1 VCGIAGALSWGGG
14 PPPDLA
20 LLRKMV
26 GRLHHRGPDERGI
39 YRDNHVGL
47 GHTRLSII
55 DLSTGQQPLS
65 NEDRTIWTVFNGE
78 IFNYVEL
85 RDELRAAGHVFRT
98 QSDTEVIVHGYEQW
112 GTDVF
117 ERFNGQWA
125 IALWDS
131 VKRRLVLSRDRLGVR
146 PIYLARTPQALLFA
160 SEVKALMAHPDVPRE
175 LDPAGLDDTFTF
187 WAPPQPRTV
196 FRGVEELEPGAFA
209 VVEAGSHWLG
219 LGSSW
224 TPRYEPPEAD
234 AEPTIADSTA
244 RVEAALERAVKLR
257 LLRADVPV
265 GAYLSGGLDSSL
277 IAALCRRWKSGV
289 FKTFSLRFA
298 DRELDESV
306 FQQAMVDFVK
316 SDHDAVT
323 VTGADVGAA
332 LPDVITFAEKP
343 LLRLG
348 PAPMMLLSRRVRA
361 AGFKVVLTGEG
372 ADEMFGGYDLFREA
386 KVRRFWSR
394 QPHSKLRPRLIKR
407 LYPYLARSP
416 AAQQKLA
423 LEFFGQG
430 IEAPDAPDF
439 SHQPRWRTARAALTR
454 LYSPELKA
462 ALGTR
467 DAVAEEM
474 ARLPREFAR
483 WEPLA
488 RAQWLEV
495 RTLLGSY
502 LLSSQGDRMLMAS
515 SVEGRFPFLDK
526 DVVELA
532 NNLPPTHKLNVLDE
546 KHVLKQLA
554 RGLVPQ
560 SIIDRPKQPYRA
572 PDAPSLFGPG
582 APSWVGDVLSEA
594 AVRAAGVFLPQAVT
608 RMAEKCRKAA
618 GQGMSNSDNMAA
630 VAVVT
635 TQLLHAQLASGLAPP
650 QLGPDSIET
659 LVDLGG

>member
-1 VCGIAGALSWGGG
+1 MCGIAGALAWGGG
-14 PPPDLA
+14 VPDLG
-20 LLRKMV
+20 LVRRMV
-26 GRLHHRGPDERGI
+26 ARLHHRGPDERGI
-39 YRDNHVGL
+39 YRDRHVGL

-55 DLSTGQQPLS
+55 DLSTGQQPLA
-65 NEDRTIWTVFNGE
+65 NEDRTVWTVFNGE

-85 RDELRAAGHVFRT
+85 REELVAKGHRFRT
-98 QSDTEVIVHGYEQW
+98 QSDTEVIVHGYEEW
-112 GTDVF
+112 GNAAF

-125 IALWDS
+125 IAVWDAPR
-131 VKRRLVLSRDRLGVR
+131 RRLVLSRDRVGVR
-146 PIYLARTPQALLFA
+146 PIYLARTPEYLLFA
-160 SEVKALMAHPDVPRE
+160 SEAKALYAAPGVTRG
-175 LDPAGLDDTFTF
+175 LDAAGLDDTFTF
-187 WAPPQPRTV
+187 WAPPQPRSV
-196 FRGVEELEPGAFA
+196 LAGIEELEPGKFA
-209 VVEAGSHWLG
+209 VVEAGTRELRQG
-219 LGSSW
+219 YSW
-224 TPRYEPPEAD
+224 RPRFDVVERPL
-234 AEPTIADSTA
+234 A
-244 RVEAALERAVKLR
+244 RSVEEVEAALEKAVKLR

-265 GAYLSGGLDSSL
+265 GAYLSGGLDSSI

-323 VTGADVGAA
+323 VTAAEVGAA
-332 LPDVITFAEKP
+332 VPEVVNHAEKP

-386 KVRRFWSR
+386 KVRRFWAR
-394 QPHSKLRPRLIKR
+394 RPESKLRPLLLQR

-416 AAQQKLA
+416 AAQQKMA

-454 LYSPELKA
+454 LYAPDFKA
-462 ALGTR
+462 ALAGR
-467 DAVAEEM
+467 DPVAEEM
-474 ARLPREFAR
+474 ARLPADFVR
-483 WEPLA
+483 WDPLA

-515 SVEGRFPFLDK
+515 SVEGRFPFLDM
-526 DVVELA
+526 DVIELA
-532 NNLPPTHKLNVLDE
+532 SSLPPTHKLDVLDE
-546 KHVLKQLA
+546 KHVLKLVGRQ
-554 RGLVPQ
+554 LVPEV
-560 SIIDRPKQPYRA
+560 ILKRPKQPYRA

-582 APSWVGDVLSEA
+582 APDWVGDVTSEA
-594 AVRAAGVFLPQAVT
+594 AVRAAGVFHPHAVA
-608 RMAEKCRKAA
+608 RMADKCRKAG

-635 TQLLHAQLASGLAPP
+635 TQLLHAQVTKNGLEPAV
-650 QLGPDSIET
+650 LGPDAVET
-659 LVDLGG
+659 LVDLQEGT